1 MRAIILNSGIG
12 SRMGEYTSDKPKC
25 MVEIKRML
33 PFLNISSCCLK
44 LRVLMI

>member
-25 MVEIKRML
+25 MVEIKKDL
-33 PFLNISSCCLK
+33 PF
-44 LRVLMI
+44 